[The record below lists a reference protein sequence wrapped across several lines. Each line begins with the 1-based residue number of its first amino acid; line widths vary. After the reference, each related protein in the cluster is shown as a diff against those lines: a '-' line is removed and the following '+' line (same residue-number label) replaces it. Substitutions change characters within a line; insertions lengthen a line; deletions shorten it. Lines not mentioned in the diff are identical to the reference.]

1 MDWKRKDSNSYSHI
15 VKDESIKEPENLR
28 SSHAD
33 PIHSRLE
40 TQEQEQNKKQ
50 KSPEQAALKN
60 VLDAYESGMLGLL
73 ETIETNPPE
82 MMDFTGS
89 VMQLNAMLKYMY
101 QKGDKALN
109 HMDILKLREHYAMA
123 KEDGSALL
131 ALWAGGGQ
139 GSEIRELLST
149 KVRNLYDRIEKDKT
163 ALDSCDLSKKWT
175 LNTLLTQIRTEPF
188 SVDGAEISEYVGGGI
203 NQRLH
208 VKKGG
213 REFVFTE
220 TKPVPDKITVLQ
232 RAKEAAPESAAFYD
246 RLGADQRMQIVFNS
260 MYRSHK
266 NVFAPLKE
274 TENITKEQRKAA
286 RNALSILLT
295 NSHASDSVNL
305 DELIAS
311 DRFLKGFD
319 EAIEEINTAVHLEN
333 ANSFAVIKQG
343 RSLEKRNVAMTR
355 VSELIGTQGLIAHSK
370 LSSISQGGKVK
381 NGVITE
387 WAGGMQSGDVV
398 RLQGVKWGDQNRLLK
413 QFADLE
419 ALDYICGNVDR
430 HSGNLMYQVENGKIV
445 SVKGID
451 NDSSFGNIK
460 GDSRFE
466 STNMTNPGHILLM
479 RESTA
484 ALILNLKK
492 EELSFT
498 LRELIDQDEIDDTWS
513 RVCALQHQIRQSRK
527 AKWSESADVSG
538 GMLRILKDDS
548 ELWDKMSIDRLG
560 EVSARSE
567 DRSIYK
573 RLADTF
579 NLNEPQN
586 GVTPIGKNACLE
598 IPFEARKLTSF
609 EIRTIPKKGRFSDN
623 QLREAGSFAAFYDL
637 GRRSRFDSSLYRSM
651 GLKDITD
658 CLYIGAVK
666 LKDFLRKEYDF
677 RYEYE
682 NPQKLAQFKAYLTCF
697 AYKSKYPITH
707 LHPQYDMQG
716 KPELVLTDLKA
727 VIHGENMEACAK
739 RELWNEEN
747 DRTRNKR
754 FSKFRQWIKVEDN
767 LSDWEILEAPGA
779 AQGQVRREPVPEVH
793 IEQNREEIRQEE
805 HEEHEPAEE
814 ELNAQIK
821 EAKLSY
827 IRETLSAEAVVSKDK
842 IRSYARRISEAVG
855 NDTSE
860 DYIEFAFRFAQL
872 FENLKMLQNGKV
884 DEATMQ
890 VLRSQ
895 YGSILEQADKY
906 LSGAPD
912 NELEQARREMVREVS
927 NAAGADLKVISEK
940 TFLRNEEGEAV
951 SMTLDDIYSAA
962 RNIHMSYRD
971 QDVEH
976 VGGNMSQRDVLEADM
991 LKKDAPLKDVKYVF
1005 TERENEPTDYDNMAP
1020 SVDLIIR
1027 TFRGKYKE
1035 RNSETEA
1042 LHSFMDWLET
1052 DQGKAYFVN
1061 DFMGKDRMR
1070 SISRMLFR
1078 NMETEVDPNMEAKEL
1093 ITKLIKT
1100 SKGIAEDDNS
1110 AEKKK
1115 KKSKKPVYK
1124 LDDLIRLFLM
1134 DACMAWG
1141 SRDNMLGMNLSAKI
1155 DAGANKDKR
1164 NIAMSITA
1172 KYIGT
1177 DDVIAHSVGA
1187 TVVKDGVEK
1196 QGTLM
1201 EWVEDGVST
1210 AEMVQQIG
1218 NGDIRE
1224 VMDEP
1229 EIIKQLSDIQVTDW
1243 ICGNIDRHSGNI
1255 AFKKNEDG
1263 KYDRVIGIDND
1274 ASFGKLTTADVK
1286 FGVQSLASPEE
1297 IRVMKEST
1305 ALRILAME
1313 RRDFFY
1319 LLGNTVTEGN
1329 PDNPGE
1335 KEAAWDR
1342 VEHLKELIMEG
1353 FKVKN
1358 TAVGSDAKKLDGSRI
1373 TILSDKDEAWN
1384 SLKICDLAKLSNGF
1398 SLFGVVGKVMMTRI
1412 EEKPKYCET
1421 PATKEVRI
1429 NGAIYGN
1436 KRQNDRLIE
1445 ARESRGV
1452 NGIDSAIRLYR
1463 QIKESP
1469 QAEPDIGDFANCV
1482 RLFERMI
1489 APLYTQA
1496 VDKGF
1501 RLGKLGTIVDYI
1513 YINGV
1518 PAVTFFQG
1526 QSGNRKVENYYAIR
1540 FADRIL
1546 PNTDSPQTQA
1556 RKALIMAL
1564 LASGN
1569 SRITLV
1575 GIKPWPGGKK
1585 VNGKQYYLNMTDL
1598 NMVHNDLSDEPPA
1611 DIAMNKDG
1619 NSAKMQEWRENRD
1632 ETFNRIR
1639 TDFEEKAGMKGKLG

>member
-1 MDWKRKDSNSYSHI
+1 M
-15 VKDESIKEPENLR
+15 
-28 SSHAD
+28 
-33 PIHSRLE
+33 
-40 TQEQEQNKKQ
+40 
-50 KSPEQAALKN
+50 
-60 VLDAYESGMLGLL
+60 
-73 ETIETNPPE
+73 
-82 MMDFTGS
+82 
-89 VMQLNAMLKYMY
+89 
-101 QKGDKALN
+101 
-109 HMDILKLREHYAMA
+109 
-123 KEDGSALL
+123 
-131 ALWAGGGQ
+131 
-139 GSEIRELLST
+139 
-149 KVRNLYDRIEKDKT
+149 
-163 ALDSCDLSKKWT
+163 
-175 LNTLLTQIRTEPF
+175 
-188 SVDGAEISEYVGGGI
+188 
-203 NQRLH
+203 
-208 VKKGG
+208 
-213 REFVFTE
+213 
-220 TKPVPDKITVLQ
+220 
-232 RAKEAAPESAAFYD
+232 
-246 RLGADQRMQIVFNS
+246 
-260 MYRSHK
+260 
-266 NVFAPLKE
+266 
-274 TENITKEQRKAA
+274 
-286 RNALSILLT
+286 
-295 NSHASDSVNL
+295 
-305 DELIAS
+305 
-311 DRFLKGFD
+311 
-319 EAIEEINTAVHLEN
+319 
-333 ANSFAVIKQG
+333 
-343 RSLEKRNVAMTR
+343 
-355 VSELIGTQGLIAHSK
+355 
-370 LSSISQGGKVK
+370 
-381 NGVITE
+381 
-387 WAGGMQSGDVV
+387 
-398 RLQGVKWGDQNRLLK
+398 
-413 QFADLE
+413 
-419 ALDYICGNVDR
+419 
-430 HSGNLMYQVENGKIV
+430 
-445 SVKGID
+445 
-451 NDSSFGNIK
+451 
-460 GDSRFE
+460 
-466 STNMTNPGHILLM
+466 
-479 RESTA
+479 
-484 ALILNLKK
+484 
-492 EELSFT
+492 
-498 LRELIDQDEIDDTWS
+498 
-513 RVCALQHQIRQSRK
+513 
-527 AKWSESADVSG
+527 
-538 GMLRILKDDS
+538 RILKDDS

-560 EVSARSE
+560 EVSAM
-567 DRSIYK
+567 DTDKSIYK
-573 RLADTF
+573 RLADKF
-579 NLNEPQN
+579 QLNEPQN

-609 EIRTIPKKGRFSDN
+609 EIGTIPQKGRFSDN
-623 QLREAGSFAAFYDL
+623 QLEEADSFAAFYEL

-727 VIHGENMEACAK
+727 VIHGENMEASAK

-747 DRTRNKR
+747 DSTRNKR
-754 FSKFRQWIKVEDN
+754 FNKFRQWIKVEDN

-793 IEQNREEIRQEE
+793 IQQNREGMRQQEPEAEPPIEQNREEIRREEHEGEAHIQQNHEEIRQEE
-805 HEEHEPAEE
+805 HEEHEPTEE

-1027 TFRGKYKE
+1027 TFRGRYKE

-1061 DFMGKDRMR
+1061 DFMGTDRMR

-1078 NMETEVDPNMEAKEL
+1078 NMEAEVDPNMEAKEL

-1124 LDDLIRLFLM
+1124 LDGLIRLFLM
-1134 DACMAWG
+1134 DACMTWG

-1218 NGDIRE
+1218 SGDLRD
-1224 VMDEP
+1224 VVDEP

-1243 ICGNIDRHSGNI
+1243 ICGNIDRHSANVV
-1255 AFKKNEDG
+1255 FKKNEDG

-1329 PDNPGE
+1329 PDTPGE

-1463 QIKESP
+1463 QIRESP

-1501 RLGKLGTIVDYI
+1501 RLGKLETIVDYI

-1526 QSGNRKVENYYAIR
+1526 KSGNRKVENYYAIR

-1546 PNTDSPQTQA
+1546 QNTDSPQTQA

-1611 DIAMNKDG
+1611 DIAMNQDG